1 MSATA
6 SPIDEREAQRIRE
19 GFDLL
24 DGVIRGIEQAFQ
36 IGDREFGGLRLQRT
50 SSDSCTE
57 FRVKVQR
64 LPRSSS
70 YAAKQCGQ
78 QFFGAAEE

>member
-1 MSATA
+1 MVSSAA
-6 SPIDEREAQRIRE
+6 LNKPSKYEIVGSAAC
-19 GFDLL
+19 GCK
-24 DGVIRGIEQAFQ
+24 
-36 IGDREFGGLRLQRT
+36 RT

-64 LPRSSS
+64 LPRGSS
-70 YAAKQCGQ
+70 YASKQCGQ